1 MDQPDRAKRVTE
13 ILTGAADAAAD
24 EVARDL
30 MPLVYDD
37 LRELA
42 GKMLQ
47 DERRG
52 HTLQPTA
59 LVHETYMRL
68 VDQSRI
74 EWQGRTHFLAIG
86 AAMMRRIL
94 VDHGRTQKRAKR
106 GGGVKPVAL
115 EDNILGST
123 GSVVSFLDLQDAMDA
138 LARLDELQA
147 RIVELR
153 FFGGLTVQEVAD
165 HLGVSKRK
173 VEGEWTHA
181 KAWLLARLDSRGGE

>member
-13 ILTGAADAAAD
+13 ILTGAADAGAD

-123 GSVVSFLDLQDAMDA
+123 GSVVSFLDLHDAMDA